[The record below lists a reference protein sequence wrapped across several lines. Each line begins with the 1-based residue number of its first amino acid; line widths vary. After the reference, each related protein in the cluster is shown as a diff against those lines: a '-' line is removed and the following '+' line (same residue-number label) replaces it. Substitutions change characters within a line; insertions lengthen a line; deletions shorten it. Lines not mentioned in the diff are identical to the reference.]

1 MLNNITI
8 GKYYAIDSPIHRVHS
23 FLKLIIVLCFV
34 ILLFVIRDSWILV
47 TIGFY
52 ICLYLACTNI
62 PFKHYWKQVW
72 GLKYFLLGIALMNIL
87 CGVSYIQVLHM
98 TVQIVYIVWMTTA
111 FLYTT
116 SVQEIISA
124 LSLLLSPLRMFKIPT
139 HKLAYSIGL
148 SIHFIPIILEKTNQ
162 VLKSL
167 VARGVWYT
175 SANWKQKF
183 ALMKSILLP
192 IVDTAIRRADQ
203 IAELM
208 ELRLYNLNNN
218 YVMIQKKKFQ
228 KIDIL
233 YLCIHMVL
241 YIWIWKE
248 VIV

>member
-23 FLKLIIVLCFV
+23 FLKLITVLCFV
-34 ILLFVIRDSWILV
+34 IFLLMITDLGMLGVIGL
-47 TIGFY
+47 Y
-52 ICLYLACTNI
+52 ICFYLAFTNI
-62 PFKHYWKQVW
+62 PFKHYVRQVW
-72 GLKYFLLGIALMNIL
+72 RIKYFLLGIALMNIL
-87 CGVSYIQVLHM
+87 CGIPHIQVLNM
-98 TVQIVYIVWMTTA
+98 VIQIVYIVWMTTA

-116 SVQEIISA
+116 SIQEMILA
-124 LSLLLSPLRMFKIPT
+124 LSIFLSPLRVLKIPT

-167 VARGVWYT
+167 VARGIWHA
-175 SANWKQKF
+175 SMNWKQKF
-183 ALMKSILLP
+183 SLVKSILLP
-192 IVDTAIRRADQ
+192 IVDIAIRRADQ

-218 YVMIQKKKFQ
+218 YVRLQKNKFKKN
-228 KIDIL
+228 DIL
-233 YLCIHMVL
+233 YLSIHMVL